1 MAKIMPG
8 QLAKNKL
15 TILLKGKLA
24 ATYPNVVKLRCL
36 ATQRSG
42 YSDNYQ
48 YMQCSKV
55 PTMHFQKSLPRLPIP
70 EVEKSCERFLKA
82 TQPLL
87 SPAQYADT
95 EKIVQ
100 SFKQQEAPELNSLL
114 KAKDEANKH
123 TSYISEP
130 WFDMYLKDR
139 VPLPLNYNPL
149 MVFNSDSRP
158 EYHHQLIRG
167 ANLIISSLRYWR
179 SLLDGQ
185 LEPEV
190 FHMNPK
196 KSDTESYRQ
205 WMRLTPQFVAT
216 YVSYAFKAY
225 PLDMSQY
232 ERLFGTSRI
241 PEAVKDRLVQNPKSK
256 HIIVMRR
263 GNIYAVDVLD
273 SQGNIESSKE
283 ILGRLNMVVK
293 LDESKKSAEVPLGIL
308 TAANRNE
315 WAEIRKHLIS
325 HQVNNDLLTNQIDNA
340 LFCVCLD
347 TPEDPVYSENDPI
360 PLLKH
365 FLAGKATNRWFDK
378 SVSLLLGSDG
388 TAAINFEHSWG
399 DGVAVLRYF
408 NEIYKETVSKPFLS
422 TQDLQSLPK
431 IDSSKVRYLSFA
443 IDDKLRA
450 GVTNVQRKHNDNVES
465 LNTSFLRYPHLSK
478 EICKRHRLSPDS
490 IMQLSFQLAFR
501 QAFNKYVGTYES
513 CSTAAFKHG
522 RTETM
527 RPCTNKT
534 KEFCETLLNPNSQN
548 DFKRLRTLIDQC
560 STYHGQLT
568 KEAAMGQ
575 GFDRHLFA
583 LRHMAQIND
592 RPLPLLYNS
601 EAYKLINYNIISTST
616 LGSEALLLGA
626 FGPVVRDGLGVGYS
640 MKSDMCGAFVTSY
653 KDGCNGREFTNSL
666 EKAFDRICKIIA
678 ESK

>member
-1 MAKIMPG
+1 MLG
-8 QLAKNKL
+8 QLARNKL

-24 ATYPNVVKLRCL
+24 ATYPNIVKLRCL
-36 ATQRSG
+36 ATQSSG

-70 EVEKSCERFLKA
+70 EVEKTCERFLKA
-82 TQPLL
+82 VQPLL
-87 SPAQYADT
+87 SPAEFADT
-95 EKIVQ
+95 EKIVL
-100 SFKQQEAPELNSLL
+100 SFKNQEAPELNSLL
-114 KAKDEANKH
+114 KAKDENNKH

-139 VPLPLNYNPL
+139 IPLPLNYNPL
-149 MVFNSDSRP
+149 LVFKSDTRP
-158 EYHHQLIRG
+158 EYQHQLIRA
-167 ANLIISSLRYWR
+167 ANLIISSLRFWR
-179 SLLDGQ
+179 SLLDDH

-196 KSDTESYRQ
+196 KSDTESYRR
-205 WMRLTPQFVAT
+205 WMRLTPQVVAT

-241 PEAVKDRLVQNPKSK
+241 PEVDKDRLVQNPNSK
-256 HIIVMRR
+256 HIMVMRR
-263 GNIYAVDVLD
+263 GNIYAVEVLD
-273 SQGNIESSKE
+273 SQGNIESPKE
-283 ILGRLNMVVK
+283 ILARLKMVVK
-293 LDESKKSAEVPLGIL
+293 LDEPKPTAAMPLGVL

-315 WAEIRKHLIS
+315 WAEIRSHLVS
-325 HQVNNDLLTNQIDNA
+325 HQRNNDLLTKQIDNA

-347 TPEDPVYSENDPI
+347 TPEDPVYDDNNPV
-360 PLLKH
+360 PLLNH

-378 SVSLLLGSDG
+378 SVSLLLGNDG
-388 TAAINFEHSWG
+388 TAAVNFEHSWG

-408 NEIYKETVSKPFLS
+408 NEIYKETINKPFLS
-422 TQDLQSLPK
+422 IQDLQSLSSVA
-431 IDSSKVRYLSFA
+431 IDSSKVRSLSFE

-450 GVTNVQRKHNDNVES
+450 GIDSVQRKHDANIKS
-465 LNTSFLRYPHLSK
+465 LNMNFLRYPHLCK
-478 EICKRHRLSPDS
+478 ESCKRDRLSPDS
-490 IMQLSFQLAFR
+490 IMQLSFQLAFK

-534 KEFCETLLNPNSQN
+534 KEFCETLLKPQTEK
-548 DFKRLRTLIDQC
+548 DFKHLRMLIDQC

-583 LRHMAQIND
+583 LRHTAEIND
-592 RPLPLLYNS
+592 RPLPQLYNS
-601 EAYKLINYNIISTST
+601 EAYKRINYNIISTST

-626 FGPVVRDGLGVGYS
+626 FGPVVRDGLGIGYS
-640 MKSDMCGAFVTSY
+640 MQSDKCGAFVTSY
-653 KDGCNGREFTNSL
+653 KDGCSGLEFINSL